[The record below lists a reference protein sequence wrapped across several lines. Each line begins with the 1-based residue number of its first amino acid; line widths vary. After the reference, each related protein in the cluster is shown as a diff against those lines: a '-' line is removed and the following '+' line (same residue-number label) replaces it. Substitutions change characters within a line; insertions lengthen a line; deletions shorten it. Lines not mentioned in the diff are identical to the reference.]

1 MSSNNTETKWQIHMI
16 FIYYTSYA
24 DRNNFRLLKQQ
35 NYRRFLIDSETVMKE
50 ASFVHYD
57 IAFQKINHTAILFGE
72 LLNLIPDIA
81 GNFWTYHRNFV
92 QKDFKSIGIQ
102 KIFKKTDKTLI
113 WVNCEQKW
121 FWTRYKGHNEQ

>member
-1 MSSNNTETKWQIHMI
+1 MSSNNTETKWQLHLI

-57 IAFQKINHTAILFGE
+57 IAFQKINHTAVLFGE
-72 LLNLIPDIA
+72 FLNLIPDIA
-81 GNFWTYHRNFV
+81 GNSITYSRNIV
-92 QKDFKSIGIQ
+92 QKGVKSISIQ
-102 KIFKKTDKTLI
+102 KILDKT
-113 WVNCEQKW
+113 
-121 FWTRYKGHNEQ
+121 YKTTV